1 MESIRTALENLTAKA
16 GMQDWPLFWRGLVF
30 GVVLWILVYVALGLV
45 KLVFFQRKK
54 TRSVT
59 INGESGD
66 LVITINAVEEF
77 VRRILT
83 DFHEASL
90 GSLDIR
96 ENKGTLVFN
105 VNVQVIPDAEL
116 IPLREAVQ
124 QRIAEDARQ
133 RLGIE
138 NPLRIN
144 LTIQSMEA
152 DGRKIEKADRKL
164 ARRTGKQVPEPPAAI
179 EPEEATVAEDE
190 SQDIPALTI

>member
-1 MESIRTALENLTAKA
+1 MESIRTALENLTARA
-16 GMQDWPLFWRGLVF
+16 GMQDWPLFWRGVVF
-30 GVVLWILVYVALGLV
+30 GIVLWILVYLLLGLI
-45 KLVFFQRKK
+45 KLLFFRRKK
-54 TRSVT
+54 TRS
-59 INGESGD
+59 ISIAGESGD

-83 DFHEASL
+83 DFHDASL

-96 ENKGTLVFN
+96 ESKGTLVFN

-144 LTIQSMEA
+144 LTIHSMEA
-152 DGRKIEKADRKL
+152 DGKKIEKADRKL
-164 ARRTGKQVPEPPAAI
+164 ARRTGKPIPEPPAAL
-179 EPEEATVAEDE
+179 EPEEDPAAEDE
-190 SQDIPALTI
+190 SQDMPELTL